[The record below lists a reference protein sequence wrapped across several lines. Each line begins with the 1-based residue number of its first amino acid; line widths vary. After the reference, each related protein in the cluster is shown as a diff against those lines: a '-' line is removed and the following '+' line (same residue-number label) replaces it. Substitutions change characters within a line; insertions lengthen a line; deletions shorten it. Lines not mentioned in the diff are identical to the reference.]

1 MIKLFIDV
9 DGVITNTIKKFCEIY
24 NQKYSKHP
32 DFTFSDCTKVREWNF
47 TDQGPLIKSVDEVN
61 EFFDLPEFY
70 YKAAYIDG
78 AIDSINKLSNKY
90 DISIVTMGSPINLA
104 YKYEALK
111 RKIPIMRY
119 YGIDISKHTDKRKVD
134 MSDGIFIDDVS
145 KNLITSNADK
155 KICFGEPMPW
165 NDDWCDE
172 RCFNWTE
179 VLNVLN

>member
-1 MIKLFIDV
+1 M
-9 DGVITNTIKKFCEIY
+9 
-24 NQKYSKHP
+24 
-32 DFTFSDCTKVREWNF
+32 
-47 TDQGPLIKSVDEVN
+47 IKSVDEVN
-61 EFFDLPEFY
+61 DFFDLPEFY

-145 KNLITSNADK
+145 KNLITSNRK
-155 KICFGEPMPW
+155 
-165 NDDWCDE
+165 
-172 RCFNWTE
+172 
-179 VLNVLN
+179 